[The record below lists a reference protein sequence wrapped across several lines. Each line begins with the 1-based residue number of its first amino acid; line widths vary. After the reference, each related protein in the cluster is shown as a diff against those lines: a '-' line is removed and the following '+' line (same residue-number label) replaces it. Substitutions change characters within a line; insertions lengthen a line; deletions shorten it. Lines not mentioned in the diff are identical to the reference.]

1 MQLLKNRLSSFRCF
15 RVFLTVYELRSVSGA
30 AKLLNLTQP
39 TVSIQLKQFSELL
52 GVELYHLQ
60 GKKLAFTEAGH
71 MTARYCMQIIQNVD
85 DLEIEI
91 ANLSQLKSGTLKVA
105 AVTSCEYFVPHLIG
119 SFLDQHPMVD
129 IALKVENRDKIKER
143 YKNGRDDLYLFSHI
157 DGDMKG
163 DIVPLFPNNLYAIA
177 SKNHPL
183 ALKGRITLQSLIG
196 FSWILREQGSGTRQ
210 AIEKHL
216 AQHDINI
223 KPKFVM
229 ESNEA
234 IKHCVMAGMGLSI
247 LSEYALTQ
255 ENPENIAILSVDT
268 FPIETQ
274 WNLVF
279 PSSKRQS
286 PLSQAFM
293 AHLIDYKKILKNSSI
308 KQEISSFH
316 NLHNSTT

>member
-1 MQLLKNRLSSFRCF
+1 MQLLRNRLSNFRSI
-15 RVFLTVYELRSVSGA
+15 RVFLTVYEQGSVSGA
-30 AKLLNLTQP
+30 AKVLNLTQP
-39 TVSIQLKQFSELL
+39 TISIQLKQLSELL
-52 GVELYHLQ
+52 GAELYHLQ
-60 GKKLAFTEAGH
+60 GKKLVFTEVGH
-71 MTARYCMQIIQNVD
+71 MTARYCMKIIQNVD

-91 ANLSQLKSGTLKVA
+91 ANLAQLKSGTLKVA

-119 SFLDQHPMVD
+119 SFIDKHQMVD
-129 IALKVENRDKIKER
+129 IDLKVDNRDKIKER
-143 YKNGRDDLYLFSHI
+143 YQNGQDDLYLFSHI
-157 DGDMKG
+157 DSDMSG
-163 DIVPLFPNNLYAIA
+163 GIVPLFPNNLYAIA

-183 ALKGRITLQSLIG
+183 ARKDNIDIRSLVG

-216 AQHDINI
+216 GQHDITLN
-223 KPKFVM
+223 PKLVM

-255 ENPENIAILSVDT
+255 ENPSNLAILSVDT
-268 FPIETQ
+268 FPIETH

-279 PSSKRQS
+279 PTSTRQS

-293 AHLIDYKKILKNSSI
+293 EHLIEYKKILKGNLL
-308 KQEISSFH
+308 KQETPFFIGS
-316 NLHNSTT
+316 